1 MQLERMFFIW
11 TLPHTS
17 APVDPGPSGVSPQC
31 HPVYS
36 HDLLFFFLSL
46 KQITESH
53 SMKADKQYC
62 NIALPELASL
72 SMCDGFCAVI
82 TV

>member
-36 HDLLFFFLSL
+36 HDVLGFFFLSEANHR
-46 KQITESH
+46 ITFHES
-53 SMKADKQYC
+53 
-62 NIALPELASL
+62 
-72 SMCDGFCAVI
+72 
-82 TV
+82 